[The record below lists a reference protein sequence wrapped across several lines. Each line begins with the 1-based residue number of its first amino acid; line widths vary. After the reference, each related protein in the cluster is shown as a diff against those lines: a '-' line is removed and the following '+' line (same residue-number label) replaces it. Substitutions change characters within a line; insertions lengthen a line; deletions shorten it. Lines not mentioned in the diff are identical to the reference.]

1 MEHIC
6 TKFVAM
12 LLVIAM
18 IAGVLPFAFAANV
31 GPFTDVK
38 DTDWFASNVQ
48 YVYDNGLMNGTTTT
62 TFEPESNLTRAQ
74 TAMVLW
80 RIAGQPA
87 PTAKAPFTDL
97 VDAWYRDAIA
107 WAAEQKV
114 VNGRGDGTFDPAG
127 FITREELV
135 TMTWRYAGEAAS
147 EQDLS
152 NWPDA
157 DKVYDYAA
165 GAMKWAVETG
175 VINGKDGK
183 LAPKDNA
190 TRAQFAAIIERYMK
204 LNDTKADDI
213 VILYTNDVHA
223 NITGGSSKAPTLT
236 YEQVAW
242 YRNNLQTPYSLLVDA
257 GDAIQG
263 EAIST
268 LTHGEAIVEVMNAAG
283 YDYATFGNHEF
294 DYRARGLAEML
305 NAAVESGDPVP
316 PIVQANYKPP
326 AEDVDTWA
334 AWNRYG
340 IGDYLILERGGVR
353 YGIFGLMGEE
363 ADSNAPMSGMEFEP
377 IADAAERTVA
387 ALEEAGADFI
397 ICLSHS
403 GTDDRGKGEDYEL
416 ARRVDGIDVIL
427 SGHTHTT
434 LDEPLRVGDTLIVS
448 CGEYTAN
455 LGVLTVEWKP
465 NGEKTVADYRLLPV
479 DETVAEDPDMAA
491 MAAAFQPL
499 VEEQYLSQYGVGFD
513 EVLARSPFAF
523 TPIGQFGAEHRE
535 DTLGSLIADSYVY
548 AVQQAEGAD
557 YVPVDFAV
565 VAAGVIRGSF
575 PAGEITTSDVFNVSS
590 LGSGADGT
598 PGYPLISVWLTGKE
612 LKDAFEVDASVTAL
626 MPEAQIYGAGMTW
639 TWNPH
644 RMMFNK
650 VTDCAQVLPDGSAV
664 PIDDDRLYR
673 VVTGLYTGQ
682 MLGTVNDQSF
692 GILAITPK
700 DAQGNVITDY
710 EEHIIYNPNGSEVK
724 EWYALASY
732 LQSMGEVDGRYAAPE
747 GRKVEHATWN
757 PLSLLN
763 NLNLFGWLAVLAEVL
778 VLAAVVFLV
787 WRLCFHHRRGRY
799 GGRRRGG
806 GYRPYRG

>member
-1 MEHIC
+1 MHHPIRIRALRLGLAAC
-6 TKFVAM
+6 
-12 LLVIAM
+12 LL
-18 IAGVLPFAFAANV
+18 AGALAGLASAN
-31 GPFTDVK
+31 
-38 DTDWFASNVQ
+38 
-48 YVYDNGLMNGTTTT
+48 
-62 TFEPESNLTRAQ
+62 
-74 TAMVLW
+74 
-80 RIAGQPA
+80 A
-87 PTAKAPFTDL
+87 PTYETTILFTHDTHDHFL
-97 VDAWYRDAIA
+97 PMPDEEGGEYGGYTRLATLIQQER
-107 WAAEQKV
+107 AAH
-114 VNGRGDGTFDPAG
+114 
-127 FITREELV
+127 
-135 TMTWRYAGEAAS
+135 
-147 EQDLS
+147 
-152 NWPDA
+152 PDA
-157 DKVYDYAA
+157 
-165 GAMKWAVETG
+165 
-175 VINGKDGK
+175 
-183 LAPKDNA
+183 
-190 TRAQFAAIIERYMK
+190 
-204 LNDTKADDI
+204 
-213 VILYTNDVHA
+213 
-223 NITGGSSKAPTLT
+223 
-236 YEQVAW
+236 
-242 YRNNLQTPYSLLVDA
+242 LVLDA
-257 GDAIQG
+257 GDFSMGSLFQTIYAT
-263 EAIST
+263 EAPE
-268 LTHGEAIVEVMNAAG
+268 LRALGAMG
-283 YDYATFGNHEF
+283 YDATTLGNHEF

-403 GTDDRGKGEDYEL
+403 GTGGRGKGEDYEL
-416 ARRVDGIDVIL
+416 AKRVDGIDVIL

-499 VEEQYLSQYGVGFD
+499 VEEQYLSQFGVGFD

-523 TPIGQFGAEHRE
+523 TPIGRFGAEHRE

-612 LKDAFEVDASVTAL
+612 LKDAFEVDASVTPL
-626 MPEAQIYGAGMTW
+626 MPAAQLYGAGMEW
-639 TWNPH
+639 SFNPH
-644 RMMFNK
+644 RLIFNK
-650 VTDCAQVLPDGSAV
+650 VTDCAQVLEDGTRR
-664 PIDDDRLYR
+664 PIEDDRLYR
-673 VVTGLYTGQ
+673 VVTGLYSGQ
-682 MLGTVNDQSF
+682 MLGTVNGKSF
-692 GILAITPK
+692 GLLTITPR
-700 DAQGNVITDY
+700 DDRGEPVEDLEAFIVHGQ
-710 EEHIIYNPNGSEVK
+710 NGAEVK

-732 LQSMGEVDGRYAAPE
+732 LQSMGTVEARYSNPE
-747 GRKVEHATWN
+747 GRKTVVPSWN
-757 PLSLLN
+757 PAALLSQPNGLA
-763 NLNLFGWLAVLAEVL
+763 LAVYGEGLL
-778 VLAAVVFLV
+778 VLLLV
-787 WRLCFHHRRGRY
+787 IVGIYRLATRRRRRLRGS
-799 GGRRRGG
+799 GRRSGSR
-806 GYRPYRG
+806 GYRRYRG